1 LTRSFDTLNGVTVE
15 KFTLDTNYAFE
26 TGGFDELN
34 GNDGP
39 DILIGNLGPDRF
51 FGNTQT
57 DLIFSDG
64 YAGIFTA
71 EFPENGYMGDTPQRF
86 LLTSNFAGA
95 GAIDVVSRAQQDDSV
110 GAPLSTMEE
119 FGKSILVNANELLDR
134 SNFLDSAADDPSDLA
149 DLLSFLNSHVFIDTL
164 TQLKL
169 LEFDTV
175 DILQVLNDMVAQL
188 FKGDGTASAAE
199 REYLLNLL
207 IQAVLKQLDLTS
219 EQDEMN
225 QQEAEDAA

>member
-1 LTRSFDTLNGVTVE
+1 
-15 KFTLDTNYAFE
+15 
-26 TGGFDELN
+26 
-34 GNDGP
+34 
-39 DILIGNLGPDRF
+39 
-51 FGNTQT
+51 
-57 DLIFSDG
+57 
-64 YAGIFTA
+64 
-71 EFPENGYMGDTPQRF
+71 
-86 LLTSNFAGA
+86 
-95 GAIDVVSRAQQDDSV
+95 
-110 GAPLSTMEE
+110 
-119 FGKSILVNANELLDR
+119 
-134 SNFLDSAADDPSDLA
+134 
-149 DLLSFLNSHVFIDTL
+149 VFIDTL